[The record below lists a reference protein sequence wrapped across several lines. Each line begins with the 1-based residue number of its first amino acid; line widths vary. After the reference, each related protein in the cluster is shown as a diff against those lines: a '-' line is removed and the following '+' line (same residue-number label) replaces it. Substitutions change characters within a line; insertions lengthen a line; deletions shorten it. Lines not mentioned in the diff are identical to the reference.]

1 MKLNVKSGIIFIVL
15 SLVNFVIVK
24 LISNGLFGYNIDGNY
39 SGSGYTN
46 AGTIISII
54 FFIIG
59 IILVLKNQFEK
70 SIAERANAENSN
82 NLLNASVGDY
92 LIESGSDLKS
102 VLNALFIYFFVE
114 MFLGIIAVK
123 SLYEKTS
130 YNNYSNKNPNP
141 SGLFILMALISLGFG
156 IYVIIKTYSGYNNL
170 IKAGKKFN
178 SEKS

>member
-1 MKLNVKSGIIFIVL
+1 MV
-15 SLVNFVIVK
+15 
-24 LISNGLFGYNIDGNY
+24 
-39 SGSGYTN
+39 
-46 AGTIISII
+46 
-54 FFIIG
+54 
-59 IILVLKNQFEK
+59 
-70 SIAERANAENSN
+70 AERANAEKANAENSN

-130 YNNYSNKNPNP
+130 YNNYSNKNPNS

>member
-1 MKLNVKSGIIFIVL
+1 MKLVLTHIFNFKNTYMKLNVKSGIIFIVL

-70 SIAERANAENSN
+70 SIAERANAEKANAENSN

-130 YNNYSNKNPNP
+130 YNNYSNKNSTQIEFYNKVHR
-141 SGLFILMALISLGFG
+141 LF
-156 IYVIIKTYSGYNNL
+156 
-170 IKAGKKFN
+170 
-178 SEKS
+178 